1 MIDCSSQQ
9 SQVRPTQLLWSFYQS
24 ISWTKTLKLVFFVRS
39 LEPFFCPCCHS
50 SERKVIGSR
59 NLKVLEAHETSGNLV
74 EKVLRI
80 RRLQCNTCLKIHHE
94 LPDMVIP
101 HKRYAAAFIEA
112 ALEETETAP
121 LIQATPVE
129 TSTHRRWTAWFDGI
143 TCHLLGALHT
153 MERKETMEKTPL
165 IGTALQRFRK
175 YVGNAPGWLGRIV
188 QNLVKKNLW
197 VQTRSAFCAR

>member
-1 MIDCSSQQ
+1 M
-9 SQVRPTQLLWSFYQS
+9 
-24 ISWTKTLKLVFFVRS
+24 KTPKLVFFVRS

-50 SERKVIGSR
+50 SEKKVIGSR
-59 NLKVLEAHETSGNLV
+59 NRKVFEAHEISGNLV

-80 RRLQCNTCLKIHHE
+80 RRLQCKSCLKIHHE
-94 LPDMVIP
+94 LPDLLIP
-101 HKRYAAAFIEA
+101 YKLHAAAIIEA
-112 ALEETETAP
+112 ALEETETV
-121 LIQATPVE
+121 LVTQAVPVE
-129 TSTHRRWTAWFDGI
+129 TSTHRRWKVWFDGI

-175 YVGNAPGWLGRIV
+175 YVGSAPGWLSRIV
-188 QNLVKKNLW
+188 QSLVKKNLW